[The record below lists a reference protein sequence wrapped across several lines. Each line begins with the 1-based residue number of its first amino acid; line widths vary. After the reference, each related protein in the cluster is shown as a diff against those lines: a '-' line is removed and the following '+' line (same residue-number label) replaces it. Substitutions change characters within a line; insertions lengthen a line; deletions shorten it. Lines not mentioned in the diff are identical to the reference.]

1 MLFDDYNPLE
11 KKQLQ
16 ILDKEG
22 KVVNKDLEPEI
33 DDETLLKM
41 YKIMRLSRMSDEKA
55 LQYQRQ
61 GRMLT
66 FAPAMGQE
74 GAQVGPM
81 AASEEKD
88 WLVQAFRETAALLYK
103 GVTVEQNY
111 LYWYGNERGSRY
123 DDGVNA
129 LPVNVPIGSQF
140 SHAAGIAYAARYKKT
155 GAAAVAYI
163 GDGGTSHGE
172 FHEGVNFAGTKDLPV
187 VFIIQ
192 NNHYA
197 ISTPREAQTRAAT
210 LAQKAVAYGIP
221 GIQVDGNDPLA
232 MYVATSEA
240 LKRARNGEGPTL
252 IEAVTYRMGP
262 HTTSDDP
269 TLYREDSE
277 VEEWAGKDPIKRFNK
292 YLANKKLWNK
302 EKDEALTKEYK
313 DTIKKTFK
321 KVEKSERPT
330 VDEVFDYT
338 YEELTPELKRQK
350 EERLRDIE
358 ESEAK

>member
-1 MLFDDYNPLE
+1 
-11 KKQLQ
+11 
-16 ILDKEG
+16 
-22 KVVNKDLEPEI
+22 
-33 DDETLLKM
+33 
-41 YKIMRLSRMSDEKA
+41 
-55 LQYQRQ
+55 
-61 GRMLT
+61 
-66 FAPAMGQE
+66 
-74 GAQVGPM
+74 
-81 AASEEKD
+81 
-88 WLVQAFRETAALLYK
+88 
-103 GVTVEQNY
+103 
-111 LYWYGNERGSRY
+111 
-123 DDGVNA
+123 
-129 LPVNVPIGSQF
+129 
-140 SHAAGIAYAARYKKT
+140 
-155 GAAAVAYI
+155 
-163 GDGGTSHGE
+163 
-172 FHEGVNFAGTKDLPV
+172 
-187 VFIIQ
+187 
-192 NNHYA
+192 
-197 ISTPREAQTRAAT
+197 
-210 LAQKAVAYGIP
+210 
-221 GIQVDGNDPLA
+221 

-313 DTIKKTFK
+313 DTIKNTFK